1 MPLNSLYLFRPSLHL
16 HYCFFLKNIRHIP
29 NAVSIYLT
37 KYETMVWGINCI
49 YLNHKQPGWLRNR
62 WENQGPPALWTQES
76 HTLLGKQAITSP
88 SPLLSQPRFS
98 TLQVCHTLL
107 GWAHQEVY
115 LLQHGMI
122 RMWQKQ
128 LGGQR
133 SGWLLGNSGTCSE
146 FSSQSK
152 QVLGRKRVWT
162 FPKGLIHFKPEN

>member
-115 LLQHGMI
+115 LSAAQYDKNVAKAAGGTEIWVASWKQWHLQ
-122 RMWQKQ
+122 W
-128 LGGQR
+128 
-133 SGWLLGNSGTCSE
+133 
-146 FSSQSK
+146 
-152 QVLGRKRVWT
+152 VLESV
-162 FPKGLIHFKPEN
+162 